1 MSSDTDGYGPRPGQS
16 DVDRLLEDAR
26 TLSPLGVERAAQG
39 WADHADLG
47 RHESW
52 HAAERAA
59 LHVLET
65 RNRAPHWDE
74 LRGRILGLTEGRGSL
89 VAWRIE
95 HGEMGHH
102 AEQALLG
109 AALALLAR
117 PDLDRAHMHVLL
129 APMGTALP
137 WLNDAVYGSSPG
149 GSGG

>member
-1 MSSDTDGYGPRPGQS
+1 MTTDSDGYGARPGQ
-16 DVDRLLEDAR
+16 DDIGRLLEDAR
-26 TLSPLGVERAAQG
+26 TLSPLGVERAAEG
-39 WADHADLG
+39 WTKHADQG

-65 RNRAPHWDE
+65 RNRAPQWDE
-74 LRGRILGLTEGRGSL
+74 LRGRILGLTERKGSL
-89 VAWRIE
+89 IAWRAE
-95 HGEMGHH
+95 HGDMGHH

-117 PDLDRAHMHVLL
+117 GDLDRAHMHVLL
-129 APMGTALP
+129 APMAEALP
-137 WLNDAVYGSSPG
+137 WLGDAVYGSSPG